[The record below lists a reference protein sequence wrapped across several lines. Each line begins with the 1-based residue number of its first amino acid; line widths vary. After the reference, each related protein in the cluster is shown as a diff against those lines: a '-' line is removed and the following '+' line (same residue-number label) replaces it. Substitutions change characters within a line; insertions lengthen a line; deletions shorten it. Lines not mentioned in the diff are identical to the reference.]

1 MNIKKKSYSFLC
13 LVLALNILS
22 PIVFGQEIIES
33 DAVLILSETEDSLV
47 NAYISLLEIERA
59 GGDITELVKILNTAT
74 GYYSEALR
82 LFESGEIVLAVELA
96 DKAIDS
102 SNVILETDVRMMF
115 IIEIFRGIGFRNQL
129 YIAIGIRGIIIL
141 LSFLGWKVF
150 KKFYLRK
157 INGFKPE
164 VSVDESR

>member
-1 MNIKKKSYSFLC
+1 
-13 LVLALNILS
+13 LS

-33 DAVLILSETEDSLV
+33 DAVLILSETEDSLE

-82 LFESGEIVLAVELA
+82 LFESGEYVLAVELA

-102 SNVILETDVRMMF
+102 SNVILETDVRMMSK
-115 IIEIFRGIGFRNQL
+115 IEVYRGIGFRNQL
-129 YIAIGIRGIIIL
+129 YNAIGTSGIIIL

-150 KKFYLRK
+150 KTYHFRK
-157 INGFKPE
+157 INGVKPE
-164 VSVDESR
+164 VSVDES